1 MDDNKKTLGYIP
13 SLEYVDE
20 YRSEISNQNNIEN
33 SNNTLDSNKNQTTD
47 SLLDELNKLE
57 NIINGM
63 PNDMSDIIKD
73 VYDQVLDFAEDE
85 LKDKEITHVPNEEE
99 WEYVDD
105 KKDDEDDDDSKDDD
119 NNEDGKNDDGND
131 DPNKNK
137 KYDDWSTDDFFEI
150 RKETHTEQEII
161 EKEYIKNLTDLL
173 KDYSTSLH
181 NIISNFWTNF
191 LLACSNKET
200 SEINMILNN
209 ILLSSSDVREDAKH
223 LLDAAVRFNI
233 VKTARMDYYSTIFT
247 AEETLKHLKQIKA
260 IKELRLRYSNI
271 EKLKGDTKTNQ
282 MNNNI
287 LTASK
292 LIYNKKYDIAYEN
305 LYRYLNSSNKVLEST
320 LSSWV
325 QEIKSKQIL
334 IERQGIL

>member
-20 YRSEISNQNNIEN
+20 YNSEIGSQSNIEN
-33 SNNTLDSNKNQTTD
+33 LDNILDDNKNETTD
-47 SLLDELNKLE
+47 YLLDELNKLD

-63 PNDMSDIIKD
+63 PNDMAGIIKD
-73 VYDQVLDFAEDE
+73 VYDQVLDFVEDQ
-85 LKDKEITHVPNEEE
+85 LKDKEITSVPDEEE
-99 WEYVDD
+99 WEYVDN
-105 KKDDEDDDDSKDDD
+105 KDEEKDEDD
-119 NNEDGKNDDGND
+119 E
-131 DPNKNK
+131 NK
-137 KYDDWSTDDFFEI
+137 KKPYDDWSTDDFFEI
-150 RKETHTEQEII
+150 KKETHTEQEII
-161 EKEYIKNLTDLL
+161 EKEYVKNLTDLF
-173 KDYSTSLH
+173 KDYSSSLH
-181 NIISNFWTNF
+181 NIISNFWANF
-191 LLACSNKET
+191 FLACSNKKT
-200 SEINMILNN
+200 SEINMILDN
-209 ILLSSSDVREDAKH
+209 ILLSSSDIREDAKH

-260 IKELRLRYSNI
+260 IKELRLRYANI

-292 LIYNKKYDIAYEN
+292 LIYNRKYDIAYEN
-305 LYRYLNSSNKVLEST
+305 LYRYLNSSNKILEST
-320 LSSWV
+320 LLSWI